1 MQQIHSDGTEQC
13 MTEHEPEIG
22 AIGNDDNGL
31 LAGKEPQV
39 NGNDGRNDDQSTRHL
54 IHQYGTTADAHADLF
69 VTDGV
74 EGTHCGGSNAYG
86 DAIAIAGVERED
98 AEHTRYGNQ
107 REEEFEDRKA
117 LLEDDGLEE
126 GCKETYQRETN
137 DTNGYI
143 RGLDA
148 AVEQYPVEAQQG
160 TTATEL
166 QELLPPHSRQAGKD
180 HQDAAGE
187 QHAIP
192 HDIDLVERDE
202 SSKQSGKTC

>member
-39 NGNDGRNDDQSTRHL
+39 NGNDGRDDDQSTRHL

-98 AEHTRYGNQ
+98 AEHSHDGNQ
-107 REEEFEDRKA
+107 REQKLCPRYSAPVDEWLEECREESDERKA
-117 LLEDDGLEE
+117 NNSDG
-126 GCKETYQRETN
+126 N
-137 DTNGYI
+137 I

-148 AVEQYPVEAQQG
+148 AVEQQPVDSQQG
-160 TTATEL
+160 SAAAKV
-166 QELLPPHSRQAGKD
+166 SKKD
-180 HQDAAGE
+180 RKGRVTD
-187 QHAIP
+187 
-192 HDIDLVERDE
+192 V
-202 SSKQSGKTC
+202 K